1 MLHCRP
7 LPTLPTYLKS
17 LHALQSFIKSTYIS
31 AYLRFP
37 SKPPASLSH
46 AASLGLLKT
55 SGLSCPPSHLRPPSP
70 SLPPP
75 SVPRPPFKPLAHNGP
90 PQTTLNLTHIFP
102 LSKAPSIILLKQYF
116 ILNAYSGPLS
126 KAPTVYLNQ

>member
-1 MLHCRP
+1 MILFKPLYPQFGEHRHASVHTSGFPPNLPPPSAMRP
-7 LPTLPTYLKS
+7 HSAS
-17 LHALQSFIKSTYIS
+17 L
-31 AYLRFP
+31 R
-37 SKPPASLSH
+37 PPASLALRH
-46 AASLGLLKT
+46 T
-55 SGLSCPPSHLRPPSP
+55 SGLPRPPSH
-70 SLPPP
+70 LPPP